1 MNECN
6 LSLSQPALEAF
17 FSGDS
22 IADVLEF
29 FEINETMNSGFA
41 GASGCRFML
50 VFPEAPPDVVRHT
63 DVQNLDLLAM
73 T

>member
-1 MNECN
+1 VQPF
-6 LSLSQPALEAF
+6 SLATSLEAF

-22 IADVLEF
+22 IADVFEF
-29 FEINETMNSGFA
+29 FAINETMNSVFA